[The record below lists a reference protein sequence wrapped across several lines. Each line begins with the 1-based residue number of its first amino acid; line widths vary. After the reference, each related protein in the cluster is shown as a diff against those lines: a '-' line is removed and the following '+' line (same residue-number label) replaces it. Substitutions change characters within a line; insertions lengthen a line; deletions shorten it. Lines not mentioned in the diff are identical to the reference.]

1 MKERFL
7 LIIIMVS
14 LLSNLIFA
22 FDNTE
27 INESNWLNHPKIVE
41 VREIYNE
48 VEGEIRSKNVI
59 EQKKIYEYSEPY
71 APTLKVIYFDK
82 YNIVRKY
89 TEEAGS
95 DDSALEF
102 YYYYD
107 HQQLLRFV
115 FIKGGAVNGSI
126 LEHRIYFDSN
136 GKKIWEIQKYP
147 EGPGYPFPEVWPES
161 ELVFDPWKAFTENDA
176 AERIEGPFLLNK

>member
-1 MKERFL
+1 MKVRL
-7 LIIIMVS
+7 LFMIIMVS

-48 VEGEIRSKNVI
+48 VEAEIRYKNVI
-59 EQKKIYEYSEPY
+59 EQKKIFEYSEPY
-71 APTLKVIYFDK
+71 APTLKVIYFNK
-82 YNIVRKY
+82 FNIVRKY

-102 YYYYD
+102 NYYYD
-107 HQQLLRFV
+107 HKQILRFV
-115 FIKGGAVNGSI
+115 FIKGGTVNGSI

-136 GKKIWEIQKYP
+136 GKKIWEIQKYI
-147 EGPGYPFPEVWPES
+147 EGPGYTFPEVWPES
-161 ELVFDPWKAFTENDA
+161 ELVFDPWKAFTEKND
-176 AERIEGPFLLNK
+176 